1 MSFHY
6 NTFLPTT
13 KIYHP
18 HILILDSLIII
29 AKLPSLILNMPK
41 GNTLSSRLEKSLKR
55 AITAPLPR
63 PQTREGLQKL
73 SIPELYVILED
84 MVSRDTSMAKLI
96 KDTVVSQYSFL
107 YELIGAVMDVRGKHI
122 DQFTAHHLTMAREK
136 KFLERLERAGV
147 PLHTYTEVSEEDI
160 SEKPS
165 LLLVTHQGGGW
176 ENYMSQGL
184 SGIPAGF
191 VVKSDIMKIPFLSD
205 AFRAKKVIPVD
216 RHKIIRSPEMRQL
229 EIERIASEV
238 AERLRN
244 RENMLIFFEGTR
256 SSDGEIA
263 ATPKRRAWAKDL
275 LTAID
280 TAWEKNSWHD
290 GTPSFQRLLLVV
302 HTMIAMPDVPEKDVF
317 LSRFRLNTPIASTLV
332 RADGLSVEDS
342 DDRYDPNTLF
352 GKARTVLKKM
362 LVEIILKQA

>member
-1 MSFHY
+1 MQTPYLHLSLYLHS
-6 NTFLPTT
+6 LSSR
-13 KIYHP
+13 I
-18 HILILDSLIII
+18 IILDST
-29 AKLPSLILNMPK
+29 AKTATLSSLIFIMPK
-41 GNTLSSRLEKSLKR
+41 GSSLSLRLKKKLER

-63 PQTREGLQKL
+63 PKTREGLERL

-96 KDTVVSQYSFL
+96 KDTIVSQYSFL

-122 DQFTAHHLTMAREK
+122 DQFTAHHLTMARER

-184 SGIPAGF
+184 TGIPCSF
-191 VVKSDIMKIPFLSD
+191 VIKGELMKIPFMSD

-216 RHKIIRSPEMRQL
+216 RHKISRSPEQRQL
-229 EIERIASEV
+229 EIERIATEV

-290 GTPSFQRLLLVV
+290 GIPSFQKLLLVV
-302 HTMIAMPDVPEKDVF
+302 HTMTAMPDVPEKDVF
-317 LSRFRLNTPIASTLV
+317 LSRFRLNTPIAATLV
-332 RADGLSVEDS
+332 KADGLWVEDS
-342 DDRYDPNTLF
+342 DDKYDPNTLF

-362 LVEIILKQA
+362 LVEIILKQN